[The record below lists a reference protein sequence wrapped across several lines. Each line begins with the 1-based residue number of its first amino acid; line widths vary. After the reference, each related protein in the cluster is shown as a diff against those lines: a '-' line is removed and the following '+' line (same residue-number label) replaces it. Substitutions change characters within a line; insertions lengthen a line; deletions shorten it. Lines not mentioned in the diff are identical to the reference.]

1 MGGYN
6 EKSKAYSLQYARSKL
21 KRVPLDLKISDYDRL
36 QEAAQAA
43 GESVNGYIKKAIFEA
58 MERDAASNE
67 S

>member
-21 KRVPLDLKISDYDRL
+21 SDYDRL